1 MNFKFIL
8 LIPILEI
15 FAFILFGDFFG
26 FFPVIFFIIFTGVL
40 GLILIKSNLNLN
52 KLEDLVKE
60 PNEWVYKKIAGILLL
75 IPGFVT
81 DFLGLVM
88 LIKTLRSFVW
98 RLIISKSMYQER
110 NKKKDKDIIEVEYKD
125 LDEK

>member
-15 FAFILFGDFFG
+15 FTFILFGDFFG
-26 FFPVIFFIIFTGVL
+26 FFPVIFFIIISGVL
-40 GLILIKSNLNLN
+40 GLTLIKSNFDLN

-88 LIKTLRSFVW
+88 LIKTLRRFVW
-98 RLIISKSMYQER
+98 KLIISKSAYYDK
-110 NKKKDKDIIEVEYKD
+110 NKKKLVKNFINK
-125 LDEK
+125 LFFKTK

>member
-8 LIPILEI
+8 LIPFLEI
-15 FAFILFGDFFG
+15 FTFILFGDFFG
-26 FFPVIFFIIFTGVL
+26 FFPVIFFIIISGVL
-40 GLILIKSNLNLN
+40 GLTLIKSNFDLN

-88 LIKTLRSFVW
+88 LIKTLRRFVW
-98 RLIISKSMYQER
+98 KLIISKSAYYDK
-110 NKKKDKDIIEVEYKD
+110 NKKKDEDIIEVEYKD

>member
-8 LIPILEI
+8 LIPFLEI
-15 FAFILFGDFFG
+15 FTFILFGDFFG
-26 FFPVIFFIIFTGVL
+26 FFPVIFFIIISGVL
-40 GLILIKSNLNLN
+40 GLTLIKSNFDLN

-110 NKKKDKDIIEVEYKD
+110 NKKKDEDIIEVEYKD